1 MCVYT
6 HERPKS
12 QNAQC
17 AIGLISICQSKPKK
31 RPGLCTDCFQTCRLA
46 DRLCNS
52 ILCGFLCQKL
62 HHFFTSHLRCGS
74 VAVNIFC
81 CDPQDLRFVPG
92 VLDTLDDDCARC
104 AMAWAMLKL
113 VADRSICRGWCTCA
127 RSSCRGWCTRARSS
141 RSSCNSLRPL
151 GSSSSRPLGRNSPPL
166 RWCRSKTKPSTLRIG
181 CLGCESKRKNTTT
194 TTTTNSQQQPTS
206 QPTNKSTMTQT
217 TGFGSSS
224 ALAQDECVKS
234 RVRI

>member
-1 MCVYT
+1 MCVHT
-6 HERPKS
+6 RETQKSKCPMRNRSNQHLPK
-12 QNAQC
+12 QT
-17 AIGLISICQSKPKK
+17 KK

-104 AMAWAMLKL
+104 VMAWAMLKL
-113 VADRSICRGWCTCA
+113 VSDRSICRGCCTCARSSCRGWCTCA

-181 CLGCESKRKNTTT
+181 CLGCESKRKPPPPP
-194 TTTTNSQQQPTS
+194 TTTNNNQPAN
-206 QPTNKSTMTQT
+206 QPTNPQ
-217 TGFGSSS
+217 
-224 ALAQDECVKS
+224 
-234 RVRI
+234 